1 MKSLTL
7 TSAIALMTIGGAA
20 IAQTPP
26 VTAPT
31 PAPAERMAPA
41 PAAPAAAEM
50 VDGAYYTT
58 SEKSDFLA
66 SQLIG
71 SRIYATTA
79 EVDTSKE
86 IDKVTK
92 DWSDI
97 GEVNN
102 ILLNRDGSVKAVILG
117 VGGFLGIG
125 EKDVA
130 VRMSELRFV
139 KKAGDSAADYFIVVR
154 GDKDTLTKAP
164 AYKAMGQS

>member
-7 TSAIALMTIGGAA
+7 TSTVALLTIGGAA
-20 IAQTPP
+20 LAQD
-26 VTAPT
+26 APT
-31 PAPAERMAPA
+31 TTPVPADRPAA
-41 PAAPAAAEM
+41 AAPAGAEA
-50 VDGAYYTT
+50 VDGAYYTA
-58 SEKSDFLA
+58 SEKNDFLA

-71 SRIYATTA
+71 SRIYVTTA
-79 EVDTSKE
+79 DVDPSKAV
-86 IDKVTK
+86 DKVTK
-92 DWSDI
+92 DWSDV

-139 KKAGDSAADYFIVVR
+139 KKAGDKADDYFIVVR
-154 GDKDTLTKAP
+154 GDKDSLTKAP
-164 AYKAMGQS
+164 AYKPMGQS

>member
-1 MKSLTL
+1 MS
-7 TSAIALMTIGGAA
+7 IGGAA

-26 VTAPT
+26 ANT
-31 PAPAERMAPA
+31 PAPAERPAAA
-41 PAAPAAAEM
+41 PAAPAGSEL

-58 SEKSDFLA
+58 SEKNDFLA

-71 SRIYATTA
+71 SRIYATTT
-79 EVDTSKE
+79 EVDSNMQV
-86 IDKVTK
+86 DKVSK

-139 KKAGDSAADYFIVVR
+139 KKAGDAAADYFIVMR
-154 GDKDTLTKAP
+154 GDKNTLTKAP
-164 AYKAMGQS
+164 AYKPMGQS

>member
-7 TSAIALMTIGGAA
+7 TSTLALLTIGGAA
-20 IAQTPP
+20 LAQDTP
-26 VTAPT
+26 AA
-31 PAPAERMAPA
+31 APAERPAATAPA
-41 PAAPAAAEM
+41 GADV

-58 SEKSDFLA
+58 SEKNDFLA

-71 SRIYATTA
+71 SRIYATTT

-86 IDKVTK
+86 VDKVTK
-92 DWSDI
+92 DWSDV

-139 KKAGDSAADYFIVVR
+139 KKAGAKADDYFIVVR

-164 AYKAMGQS
+164 SYKPMGQS

>member
-1 MKSLTL
+1 MKTLTL
-7 TSAIALMTIGGAA
+7 TSAIALLSIGGAA
-20 IAQTPP
+20 LAQN
-26 VTAPT
+26 APANA
-31 PAPAERMAPA
+31 PAPAERS
-41 PAAPAAAEM
+41 AAAEQ
-50 VDGAYYTT
+50 VDGAYYTAT
-58 SEKSDFLA
+58 EKSDFLA
-66 SQLIG
+66 SKLIG
-71 SRIYATTA
+71 SRIYASTV

-139 KKAGDSAADYFIVVR
+139 KKAGDNANDYFIVVR

-164 AYKAMGQS
+164 AYKPMT

>member
-7 TSAIALMTIGGAA
+7 TSALAVLTIGGAA
-20 IAQTPP
+20 LAQDTP
-26 VTAPT
+26 AAA
-31 PAPAERMAPA
+31 PAPAER
-41 PAAPAAAEM
+41 PAATTAAPSNAEL

-58 SEKSDFLA
+58 SEKNDFLA

-86 IDKVTK
+86 IDRVTK

-125 EKDVA
+125 EKNVA
-130 VRMSELRFV
+130 VRMSELQFV
-139 KKAGDSAADYFIVVR
+139 KKAGDAAADYFIVIR
-154 GDKDTLTKAP
+154 GDKDTLTNAP
-164 AYKAMGQS
+164 VYKPMGQS

>member
-7 TSAIALMTIGGAA
+7 TSAIALLTIGGAA

-26 VTAPT
+26 AAT
-31 PAPAERMAPA
+31 PAPAER
-41 PAAPAAAEM
+41 AAPAEI

-58 SEKSDFLA
+58 SEKNDFLA

-79 EVDTSKE
+79 EVDTSKAM
-86 IDKVTK
+86 DKVTK
-92 DWSDI
+92 DWNDI

-164 AYKAMGQS
+164 AYKPMGQS

>member
-1 MKSLTL
+1 MKTLTL
-7 TSAIALMTIGGAA
+7 TSAIALLSIGGAA
-20 IAQTPP
+20 LAQD
-26 VTAPT
+26 APANA
-31 PAPAERMAPA
+31 PAPAER
-41 PAAPAAAEM
+41 PAAAEQ
-50 VDGAYYTT
+50 VDGAYYTAT
-58 SEKSDFLA
+58 EKSDFLA
-66 SQLIG
+66 SKLIG
-71 SRIYATTA
+71 SRIYASTV

-139 KKAGDSAADYFIVVR
+139 KKAGDKANDYFIVVR

-164 AYKAMGQS
+164 AYKPMT

>member
-1 MKSLTL
+1 MKSLIL
-7 TSAIALMTIGGAA
+7 ASAIALMTIGGAA
-20 IAQTPP
+20 VAQTPP
-26 VTAPT
+26 STT
-31 PAPAERMAPA
+31 PAPADRPA
-41 PAAPAAAEM
+41 AAPAGAEL

-58 SEKSDFLA
+58 SEKNDFLA

-71 SRIYATTA
+71 SRIYATTT

-130 VRMSELRFV
+130 VRMSELRFI
-139 KKAGDSAADYFIVVR
+139 KKAGNAAADYFIVVR
-154 GDKDTLTKAP
+154 GDKNTLTKAP
-164 AYKAMGQS
+164 AYKPMGQS

>member
-7 TSAIALMTIGGAA
+7 TSAIALLTIGTAA
-20 IAQTPP
+20 IAQDTPA
-26 VTAPT
+26 TT
-31 PAPAERMAPA
+31 APAERPA
-41 PAAPAAAEM
+41 SAEL

-58 SEKSDFLA
+58 SEKNDFLA

-71 SRIYATTA
+71 SRVYASTV

-86 IDKVTK
+86 IDRVTK
-92 DWSDI
+92 DWTDI

-139 KKAGDSAADYFIVVR
+139 KKAGDAAADYFIVMR

-164 AYKAMGQS
+164 VYKPMGQS

>member
-1 MKSLTL
+1 MKTLTL
-7 TSAIALMTIGGAA
+7 TSAIALLSIGGAA
-20 IAQTPP
+20 LAQD
-26 VTAPT
+26 APANT
-31 PAPAERMAPA
+31 PAPAERPG
-41 PAAPAAAEM
+41 AAEQ

-66 SQLIG
+66 SKLIG
-71 SRIYATTA
+71 SRIYATTV

-139 KKAGDSAADYFIVVR
+139 KKAGDNANDYFIVVR

-164 AYKAMGQS
+164 AYKPMT